1 MSKKNDAKR
10 AGGISFPTSRNG
22 LPQRCRGFKLLE
34 FLAVLVIASTLGVT
48 AVSASYGPSSGE
60 LQAQRANAQYAL
72 AEIALLQEE
81 YFLRNK
87 RYTRHL
93 GSAGLDVDTA
103 TTSGGHYRLR
113 VELPEDACPA
123 GYCYVLSAVP
133 QGAQAGDECG
143 TLKLT
148 SDGTRLPAACW

>member
-1 MSKKNDAKR
+1 MSKKNDATR
-10 AGGISFPTSRNG
+10 AGGISFPTSSNG
-22 LPQRCRGFKLLE
+22 VAQRRRGFKLLE

-48 AVSASYGPSSGE
+48 AVSAAYGPSSGE
-60 LQAQRANAQYAL
+60 RQAQRANAQYAL

-81 YFLRNK
+81 YFLLNK

-93 GSAGLDVDTA
+93 GSTGLDVDT
-103 TTSGGHYRLR
+103 TTSSGGHYRLR

-143 TLKLT
+143 VLKLT
-148 SDGTRLPAACW
+148 SDGTRLPAGCW

>member
-1 MSKKNDAKR
+1 MSKKNDAKW

-48 AVSASYGPSSGE
+48 AVSASYGPSSGG

-81 YFLRNK
+81 YYLRNK